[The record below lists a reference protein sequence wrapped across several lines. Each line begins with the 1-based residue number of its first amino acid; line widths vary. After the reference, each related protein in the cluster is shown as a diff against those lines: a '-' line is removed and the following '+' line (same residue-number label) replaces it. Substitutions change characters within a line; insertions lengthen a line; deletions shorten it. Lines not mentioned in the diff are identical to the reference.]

1 MAFETVQSQKKYL
14 KANSL
19 EVGQSIE
26 GFVVGKFNSDKFPEI
41 DSLVMKI
48 NNEDVVL
55 NPNGTL
61 KWFFQNGNKP
71 GYYYRF
77 TRMPDTKTKRG
88 LTSAQFKIEVDK
100 SKTIEVEVQ
109 AGKQAATADV
119 DVLSQATEEFLK
131 A

>member
-1 MAFETVQSQKKYL
+1 MAFETVQSQKKYI

-19 EVGQSIE
+19 EVGQAIE
-26 GFVVGKFNSDKFPEI
+26 GFVVGKFNSEKFPEI

-48 NNEDVVL
+48 NNEDVIL
-55 NPNGTL
+55 NPNGSL
-61 KWFFQNGNKP
+61 KYFFSNGNKP

-88 LTSAQFKIEVDK
+88 LTSAQFKVEVDK
-100 SKTIEVEVQ
+100 SKTIAVETQ
-109 AGKQAATADV
+109 EAKPTADV